1 MCPELSVRD
10 KPAENQL
17 KTTEEDSTTLNNQVS
32 ILLKT
37 SSLQDLTS
45 TAEKKSLIVDLLI
58 DTQINLH
65 KMIIWLTVET
75 RRQITLRRN

>member
-1 MCPELSVRD
+1 MINL
-10 KPAENQL
+10 Q
-17 KTTEEDSTTLNNQVS
+17 KTTEEDSTTLNNQVL

-37 SSLQDLTS
+37 SSLQDLNS
-45 TAEKKSLIVDLLI
+45 TAEKISLMVDLLI

-75 RRQITLRRN
+75 RRHFTLRRN

>member
-1 MCPELSVRD
+1 MCPGLSVHD

-32 ILLKT
+32 IPLKT

-45 TAEKKSLIVDLLI
+45 TAEKKSLIVDLII

-65 KMIIWLTVET
+65 KMII
-75 RRQITLRRN
+75 